1 MGIHYRQCRVS
12 ALLSASREN
21 ERSDVREMYSGGGI
35 LAFLTWYGKHSDP
48 HFNISIS
55 SGPDCC
61 RLYHPSFI
69 PVRIR
74 NAQFFGEHVP
84 AVVAAAFTEKTPG
97 RLRPGERAQGG
108 CFLGRKK
115 DYSNASPQLPRVA
128 AREYSVARFS
138 KKFVCSTPL
147 SISSIHGSGLL
158 SIWWIGLRPSCPSRR
173 SAM

>member
-1 MGIHYRQCRVS
+1 MRNVQWQRHSTRSRPGMENIQTRVS
-12 ALLSASREN
+12 TFRIRSRRWIIAELIPP
-21 ERSDVREMYSGGGI
+21 VFYSGTNTWCTIFRFTCTGRSRRNIHRKNPRPSSTGGE
-35 LAFLTWYGKHSDP
+35 SP
-48 HFNISIS
+48 
-55 SGPDCC
+55 
-61 RLYHPSFI
+61 
-69 PVRIR
+69 
-74 NAQFFGEHVP
+74 
-84 AVVAAAFTEKTPG
+84 
-97 RLRPGERAQGG
+97 GG

-158 SIWWIGLRPSCPSRR
+158 SIWWIGLRPSWPSRR